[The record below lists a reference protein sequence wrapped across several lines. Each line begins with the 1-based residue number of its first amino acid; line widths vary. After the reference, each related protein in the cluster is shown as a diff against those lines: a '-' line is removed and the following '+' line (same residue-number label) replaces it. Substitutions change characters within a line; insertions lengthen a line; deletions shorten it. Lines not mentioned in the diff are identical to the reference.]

1 MRRRLLNGAG
11 PGRNELGMRSW
22 MPALLLAALTFA
34 LVVPARAAER
44 ATDVDVDAAVARM
57 RETSRSVRDLLRKA
71 RKRGTKQQIACV
83 DEALSR
89 VDVATRAAREQAA
102 ELRAAEQRGDA
113 GGANAAR
120 AQIARL
126 GEAVRLASA
135 EGRKCMPP
143 PAPPP
148 KVLLGTVV
156 KVEIDSSIPPVDP
169 SR

>member
-11 PGRNELGMRSW
+11 PGRNEVGMRSW
-22 MPALLLAALTFA
+22 MPALPLAALTFA

-44 ATDVDVDAAVARM
+44 ATDVDAAVARM
-57 RETSRSVRDLLRKA
+57 HETSRSVRDLLRTA
-71 RKRGTKQQIACV
+71 RKRGTKEQIACV

-135 EGRKCMPP
+135 AGRKCMPP